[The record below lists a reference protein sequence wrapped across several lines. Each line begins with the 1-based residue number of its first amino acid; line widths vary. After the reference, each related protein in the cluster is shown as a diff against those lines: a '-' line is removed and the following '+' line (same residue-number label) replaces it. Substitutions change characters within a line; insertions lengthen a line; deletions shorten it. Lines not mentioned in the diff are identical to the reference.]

1 MKKANINFSGLVS
14 VTREVCGVEVR
25 GLSFS
30 DISKQWQTKGKMI
43 MDAYDRIVKD
53 GASATNADVLSIV
66 NDVVAFAPDLARDM
80 FLAAIDDDGV
90 ARETG
95 MFDELNSPILLTA
108 SEVWEHHMGLGKQI
122 EVLVAVLELTVSESD
137 ILKKSLAKLGKP
149 QMGATQQAV
158 MNAMTK

>member
-25 GLSFS
+25 GLNFS
-30 DISKQWQTKGKMI
+30 DISKQWQTNGKMI

-80 FLAAIDDDGV
+80 FLAAIDDDGLPHE
-90 ARETG
+90 AG
-95 MFDELNSPILLTA
+95 IDIMLTA
-108 SEVWEHHMGLGKQI
+108 TEVWENYMGIGKQI
-122 EVLVAVLELTVSESD
+122 EVLVAILELTVSESD
-137 ILKKSLAKLGKP
+137 VLKKSLAKLQVG
-149 QMGATQQAV
+149 QTQQAV
-158 MNAMTK
+158 MNAMS

>member
-25 GLSFS
+25 GLNFS
-30 DISKQWQTKGKMI
+30 DISKQWQTNGKMI

-80 FLAAIDDDGV
+80 FLAAIDDDGLPHE
-90 ARETG
+90 AG
-95 MFDELNSPILLTA
+95 IDIMLTA
-108 SEVWEHHMGLGKQI
+108 AEVWENYMGIGKQI
-122 EVLVAVLELTVSESD
+122 EVLVAILELTVSESD
-137 ILKKSLAKLGKP
+137 VLKKSLAKLQVG
-149 QMGATQQAV
+149 QTQQAV
-158 MNAMTK
+158 MNAMS

>member
-25 GLSFS
+25 GLNFG

-80 FLAAIDDDGV
+80 FLAAIDDDGLPHE
-90 ARETG
+90 AGIDNAT
-95 MFDELNSPILLTA
+95 PIMLTA
-108 SEVWEHHMGLGKQI
+108 TEVWENYMGIGKQI
-122 EVLVAVLELTVSESD
+122 EVLVAILELTVSESD
-137 ILKKSLAKLGKP
+137 VLKKSLAKLQVG
-149 QMGATQQAV
+149 QTQQAV
-158 MNAMTK
+158 MNAMS

>member
-25 GLSFS
+25 GLNFS

-90 ARETG
+90 PHEAGIDKATQQ
-95 MFDELNSPILLTA
+95 PIMLTA
-108 SEVWEHHMGLGKQI
+108 AEVWENYMGIGKQI
-122 EVLVAVLELTVSESD
+122 EVLVAILELTVSESD
-137 ILKKSLAKLGKP
+137 VLKKSLAKLQVG
-149 QMGATQQAV
+149 QTQQAV
-158 MNAMTK
+158 MNAMS

>member
-25 GLSFS
+25 GLNFS
-30 DISKQWQTKGKMI
+30 DISKQWQTNGKMI

-90 ARETG
+90 PHEAG
-95 MFDELNSPILLTA
+95 IDIMLTA
-108 SEVWEHHMGLGKQI
+108 TEVWENYMGIGKQI
-122 EVLVAVLELTVSESD
+122 EVLVAILELTVSESD
-137 ILKKSLAKLGKP
+137 VLKKSLAKLQVG
-149 QMGATQQAV
+149 QTQQAV
-158 MNAMTK
+158 MNAMS

>member
-1 MKKANINFSGLVS
+1 MKKASVNFSGLVS

-25 GLSFS
+25 GLNFS

-80 FLAAIDDDGV
+80 FLAAIDDDGLPHE
-90 ARETG
+90 AGIDKATQQ
-95 MFDELNSPILLTA
+95 PIMLTA
-108 SEVWEHHMGLGKQI
+108 AEVWENYMGIGKQI
-122 EVLVAVLELTVSESD
+122 EVLVAILELTVSESD
-137 ILKKSLAKLGKP
+137 VLKKSLANLTKP
-149 QMGATQQAV
+149 QIGQTQQAV
-158 MNAMTK
+158 MNAMS

>member
-25 GLSFS
+25 GLNFS
-30 DISKQWQTKGKMI
+30 DISKQWQTNGKMI

-90 ARETG
+90 PHEAG
-95 MFDELNSPILLTA
+95 IDIMLTA
-108 SEVWEHHMGLGKQI
+108 AEVWENYMGIGKQI
-122 EVLVAVLELTVSESD
+122 EVLVAILELTVSESD
-137 ILKKSLAKLGKP
+137 VLKKSLAKLQVG
-149 QMGATQQAV
+149 QTQQAV
-158 MNAMTK
+158 MNAMS